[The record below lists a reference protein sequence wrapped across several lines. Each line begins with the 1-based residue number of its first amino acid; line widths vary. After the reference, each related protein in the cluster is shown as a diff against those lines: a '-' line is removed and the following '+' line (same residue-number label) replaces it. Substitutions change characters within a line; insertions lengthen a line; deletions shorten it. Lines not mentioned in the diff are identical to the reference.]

1 MLLVFIR
8 SLILYV
14 LVLFVM
20 RMMGK
25 REIGQLQPFELAIS
39 IMIADLAATP
49 MATPRN
55 PYILWRY
62 SDYCIAYNT
71 FTYFIFKYAKFEGK
85 RIYLWKAINLNL

>member
-1 MLLVFIR
+1 
-8 SLILYV
+8 
-14 LVLFVM
+14 M

-55 PYILWRY
+55 SYILWSY
-62 SDYCIAYNT
+62 SNYCITYNT
-71 FTYFIFKYAKFEGK
+71 FTDFIFKYAKFK
-85 RIYLWKAINLNL
+85 V